1 MCRPDT
7 FSDMFYPRNNHLD
20 YNQEEIVSIVVV
32 VVVVTI
38 VVIRFYFRFMFP
50 QVIPFYLFI
59 CAGIQGDS
67 LECD

>member
-32 VVVVTI
+32 VVVV
-38 VVIRFYFRFMFP
+38 VIRFYF
-50 QVIPFYLFI
+50 
-59 CAGIQGDS
+59 
-67 LECD
+67 